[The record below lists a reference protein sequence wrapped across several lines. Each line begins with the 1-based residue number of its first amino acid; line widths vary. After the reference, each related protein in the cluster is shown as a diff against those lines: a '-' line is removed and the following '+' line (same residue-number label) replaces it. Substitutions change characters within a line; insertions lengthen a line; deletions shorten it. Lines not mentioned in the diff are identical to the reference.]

1 MMNLN
6 LLDITI
12 IVILAFYLISG
23 MYRGFI
29 TSLLTTAGFV
39 GAWFGAQQLYPKVAQ
54 LALSNQTLMAVLNQ
68 YLEPE
73 TFFETHT
80 QAVSTVS
87 EVIAGGESAIQ
98 SAIASVSNK
107 LSVISKAF
115 EANVRAQ
122 MFQRLGINTLADY
135 LDQTIWQAVFNV
147 VAFLLCFIALYALVC
162 LVVNL
167 LDRVISFPLVRGF
180 DWLLGGI
187 FGLAR
192 GLVVVVL
199 VMCLVPAIVQIVSPE
214 FADSLRNGSALY
226 SYVMQMDFL
235 NVQKFVTSLVGG

>member
-1 MMNLN
+1 MNLN

-29 TSLLTTAGFV
+29 TSLLGTVGFV
-39 GAWFGAQQLYPKVAQ
+39 GAWFGAQQLYPRVAN

-73 TFFETHT
+73 SFFESHT

-87 EVIAGGESAIQ
+87 EVIAGGEAAIQ
-98 SAIASVSNK
+98 SAVASVSGK
-107 LSVISKAF
+107 LSVVSKAF

-147 VAFLLCFIALYALVC
+147 GAFLLCFIALYVLVC

-167 LDRVISFPLVRGF
+167 LDHVISFPLVRGF
-180 DWLLGGI
+180 DWLLGGL

-192 GLVVVVL
+192 GLVMVVL
-199 VMCLVPAIVQIVSPE
+199 VLCLLPALVQIVSPE
-214 FADSLRNGSALY
+214 FADNLRTGSALY
-226 SYVMQMDFL
+226 SFVSQVDFL
-235 NVQKFVTSLVGG
+235 NVGNLVTSLIGG

>member
-1 MMNLN
+1 MNLN

-29 TSLLTTAGFV
+29 ASLLGTVGFV
-39 GAWFGAQQLYPKVAQ
+39 GAWFGAQQLYPRVAK

-73 TFFETHT
+73 TFFESHS
-80 QAVSTVS
+80 QAMSTVS
-87 EVIAGGESAIQ
+87 EVIAGGEAAIQ
-98 SAIASVSNK
+98 SAVAAVSSK

-147 VAFLLCFIALYALVC
+147 GAFILCFIALYVLAC

-167 LDRVISFPLVRGF
+167 LDHVISFPLVRGF

-199 VMCLVPAIVQIVSPE
+199 VLWLLPAIVESVSPD
-214 FADSLRNGSALY
+214 FAENLRTGSVLY
-226 SYVMQMDFL
+226 SYVSQMDFL
-235 NVQKFVTSLVGG
+235 NVRTLVTGLIGG

>member
-1 MMNLN
+1 MNLN

-29 TSLLTTAGFV
+29 TSLLGTIGFV
-39 GAWFGAQQLYPKVAQ
+39 GAWFGAQQLYPRVAQ
-54 LALSNQTLMAVLNQ
+54 MALSNQSLMAVLNQ

-73 TFFETHT
+73 NFFSSHT

-98 SAIASVSNK
+98 NAIASVSDK
-107 LSVISKAF
+107 LNVISKAF

-147 VAFLLCFIALYALVC
+147 VSFLICFIALYVLVC

-167 LDRVISFPLVRGF
+167 LDHVISFPLVRWF

-192 GLVVVVL
+192 GLVMVVL
-199 VMCLVPAIVQIVSPE
+199 VMCLLPAIVQIVSPE
-214 FADSLRNGSALY
+214 FADSLRTGSVLY
-226 SYVMQMDFL
+226 SYVTQMDFL
-235 NVQKFVTSLVGG
+235 NVNKLVTSLIGG

>member
-1 MMNLN
+1 MNLN

-29 TSLLTTAGFV
+29 TSLLTTIGFV
-39 GAWFGAQQLYPKVAQ
+39 GAWFGAQHFYPRVAQ

-73 TFFETHT
+73 NFFESHT

-98 SAIASVSNK
+98 SAVSSVSNK
-107 LSVISKAF
+107 LAVISKAF
-115 EANVRAQ
+115 EANIRAQ

-147 VAFLLCFIALYALVC
+147 LAFLLCFIALYVLVC

-167 LDRVISFPLVRGF
+167 LDHVISFPMVRGF

-199 VMCLVPAIVQIVSPE
+199 VLCLVPAIVQIVSPE
-214 FADSLRNGSALY
+214 FADSLRTGSALY

-235 NVQKFVTSLVGG
+235 NVNKLVTSLVGG

>member
-1 MMNLN
+1 MNLN

-29 TSLLTTAGFV
+29 TSLLTTIGFV
-39 GAWFGAQQLYPKVAQ
+39 GAWFGAQHFYPKVAQ

-73 TFFETHT
+73 TFFESHT

-98 SAIASVSNK
+98 SAVASVSNK
-107 LSVISKAF
+107 LAVISKAF
-115 EANVRAQ
+115 EANIRAQ

-147 VAFLLCFIALYALVC
+147 LAFLLCFIALYVLVC

-167 LDRVISFPLVRGF
+167 LDHVISFPVVRGF
-180 DWLLGGI
+180 DWLLGGL

-199 VMCLVPAIVQIVSPE
+199 VLCLVPAIVQIVSPE
-214 FADSLRNGSALY
+214 FADSLRTGSVLY

-235 NVQKFVTSLVGG
+235 NVSKLVTSLVGG

>member
-1 MMNLN
+1 MNLN

-29 TSLLTTAGFV
+29 TSLLTTVGFV
-39 GAWFGAQQLYPKVAQ
+39 GAWFGAQQLYPRVAQ

-73 TFFETHT
+73 TFFESHT

-98 SAIASVSNK
+98 AAVASVSDK
-107 LSVISKAF
+107 LQVISKAF

-147 VAFLLCFIALYALVC
+147 LAFLLCFIALYVLVC

-167 LDRVISFPLVRGF
+167 LDHVISFPMVRGF
-180 DWLLGGI
+180 DWLLGGL

-199 VMCLVPAIVQIVSPE
+199 VLCLVPAIVQIVSPE
-214 FADSLRNGSALY
+214 FADSLRTGSALY

-235 NVQKFVTSLVGG
+235 NVNKLVTSLVGG

>member
-1 MMNLN
+1 MNLN

-29 TSLLTTAGFV
+29 TSLLTTIGFV
-39 GAWFGAQQLYPKVAQ
+39 GAWFGAQHFYPRVAQ

-73 TFFETHT
+73 NFFESHS

-98 SAIASVSNK
+98 SAVSSVSNK
-107 LSVISKAF
+107 LAVISKAF

-147 VAFLLCFIALYALVC
+147 LAFLLCFIALYVLVC

-167 LDRVISFPLVRGF
+167 LDHVISFPMVRGF

-199 VMCLVPAIVQIVSPE
+199 VLCLVPAIVQIVSPE
-214 FADSLRNGSALY
+214 FSDSLRTGSALY

-235 NVQKFVTSLVGG
+235 NVNKLVTSLVGG

>member
-1 MMNLN
+1 MNLN

-29 TSLLTTAGFV
+29 ASLLGTVGFV
-39 GAWFGAQQLYPKVAQ
+39 GAWFGAQQLYPRVAK

-73 TFFETHT
+73 TFFESHS
-80 QAVSTVS
+80 QAMSTVS
-87 EVIAGGESAIQ
+87 EVIAGGEAAIQ
-98 SAIASVSNK
+98 SAVAAVSSK

-147 VAFLLCFIALYALVC
+147 GAFILCFIALYVLAC

-167 LDRVISFPLVRGF
+167 LDHVISFPLVRGF

-199 VMCLVPAIVQIVSPE
+199 VLWLLPAIVEIVSPD
-214 FADSLRNGSALY
+214 FAENLRTGSVLY
-226 SYVMQMDFL
+226 SYVSQMDFL
-235 NVQKFVTSLVGG
+235 NVRTLVTGLIGG

>member
-1 MMNLN
+1 MNLN

-29 TSLLTTAGFV
+29 TSLLGTVGFV
-39 GAWFGAQQLYPKVAQ
+39 GAWFGAQQLYPRVAN

-73 TFFETHT
+73 SFFSSHS
-80 QAVSTVS
+80 QAIKTVS
-87 EVIAGGESAIQ
+87 EVIAGGEAEIQ
-98 SAIASVSNK
+98 NAVAPVAQK
-107 LSVISKAF
+107 LSVVSKAF

-122 MFQRLGINTLADY
+122 MFQRLGISTLADY
-135 LDQTIWQAVFNV
+135 LDQTIWQAMFNV
-147 VAFLLCFIALYALVC
+147 GAFILCFIALYVLAC
-162 LVVNL
+162 LIVNL
-167 LDRVISFPLVRGF
+167 LDHVISFPLVRGF

-199 VMCLVPAIVQIVSPE
+199 VLCLLPALVQIVSPE
-214 FADSLRNGSALY
+214 FAESLRTGSALY
-226 SYVMQMDFL
+226 SYVTQMDFL
-235 NVQKFVTSLVGG
+235 NVGTLVTGLIGG

>member
-1 MMNLN
+1 MNLN

-29 TSLLTTAGFV
+29 VSLLGTVGFV

-73 TFFETHT
+73 NFFETHT

-98 SAIASVSNK
+98 GAISSVSSK
-107 LSVISKAF
+107 LGVISKAF

-147 VAFLLCFIALYALVC
+147 VAFLICFIALYALVC

-167 LDRVISFPLVRGF
+167 LDHVISFPVVRGF

-187 FGLAR
+187 FGVAR
-192 GLVVVVL
+192 GLVIVVL
-199 VMCLVPAIVQIVSPE
+199 VMSLVPMIIQVVSPE
-214 FADSLRNGSALY
+214 LADSLRTGSVLY

-235 NVQKFVTSLVGG
+235 NVNNFVKSLVGG

>member
-1 MMNLN
+1 MNFN

-12 IVILAFYLISG
+12 VVILAFYLISG

-29 TSLLTTAGFV
+29 TSLLGTVGFV
-39 GAWFGAQQLYPKVAQ
+39 GAWFGAQQLYPRVARM
-54 LALSNQTLMAVLNQ
+54 ALSNQTLMAVLNQ

-73 TFFETHT
+73 SFFSSHA

-98 SAIASVSNK
+98 GAVASVSGQLQVVK
-107 LSVISKAF
+107 KAF

-147 VAFLLCFIALYALVC
+147 GAFILCFIALYVLAC

-167 LDRVISFPLVRGF
+167 LDHVISFPLVRGF
-180 DWLLGGI
+180 DWLLGGL

-192 GLVVVVL
+192 GLVMVVL
-199 VMCLVPAIVQIVSPE
+199 VLCLLPELVQIVSPA
-214 FADSLRNGSALY
+214 FADSLRTGSKLY
-226 SYVMQMDFL
+226 SIVTQMDFL
-235 NVQKFVTSLVGG
+235 NVNTLVTSLIGG

>member
-1 MMNLN
+1 M
-6 LLDITI
+6 
-12 IVILAFYLISG
+12 
-23 MYRGFI
+23 
-29 TSLLTTAGFV
+29 
-39 GAWFGAQQLYPKVAQ
+39 
-54 LALSNQTLMAVLNQ
+54 
-68 YLEPE
+68 PE
-73 TFFETHT
+73 SFFSSHS

-98 SAIASVSNK
+98 NAIASVSDK
-107 LSVISKAF
+107 LSVVSKAF

-122 MFQRLGINTLADY
+122 MFQRLGISTLADY

-147 VAFLLCFIALYALVC
+147 GAFILCFIALYVLAC

-167 LDRVISFPLVRGF
+167 LDHVISFPLVRGF

-199 VMCLVPAIVQIVSPE
+199 VLCLLPAIVEIVSPD
-214 FADSLRNGSALY
+214 FAESLRTGSVLY
-226 SYVMQMDFL
+226 SYVTQMDFL
-235 NVQKFVTSLVGG
+235 NVGTLVTGLIGG

>member
-1 MMNLN
+1 MNLN

-29 TSLLTTAGFV
+29 TSLLTTIGFV
-39 GAWFGAQQLYPKVAQ
+39 GAWFGAQHFYPKVAQ

-73 TFFETHT
+73 TFFESHT

-98 SAIASVSNK
+98 SAVASVSNK
-107 LSVISKAF
+107 LAVISKAF
-115 EANVRAQ
+115 EANIRAQ

-147 VAFLLCFIALYALVC
+147 LAFLLCFIALYVLVC

-167 LDRVISFPLVRGF
+167 LDHVISFPMVRGF
-180 DWLLGGI
+180 DWLLGGL

-199 VMCLVPAIVQIVSPE
+199 VLCLVPAIVQIVSPE
-214 FADSLRNGSALY
+214 FADSLRTGSVLY

-235 NVQKFVTSLVGG
+235 DVNKLVTSLVGG

>member
-1 MMNLN
+1 MNLN

-29 TSLLTTAGFV
+29 TSLLGTVGFV
-39 GAWFGAQQLYPKVAQ
+39 GAWFGAQQLYPRVAN

-73 TFFETHT
+73 SFFSSHS
-80 QAVSTVS
+80 QAIKTVS
-87 EVIAGGESAIQ
+87 EVIAGGEAEIQ
-98 SAIASVSNK
+98 NAVAPVAQK
-107 LSVISKAF
+107 LSVVSKAF

-122 MFQRLGINTLADY
+122 MFQRLGISTLADY

-147 VAFLLCFIALYALVC
+147 GAFLLCFIALYVLAC

-167 LDRVISFPLVRGF
+167 LDHVISFPLVRGF

-192 GLVVVVL
+192 GLVMVVL
-199 VMCLVPAIVQIVSPE
+199 VLCLLPSLVEIVSPD
-214 FADSLRNGSALY
+214 FAQSLRAGSTLY
-226 SYVMQMDFL
+226 SYVTQMDFL
-235 NVQKFVTSLVGG
+235 NVNTLVTSLIGG

>member
-1 MMNLN
+1 MNLN

-29 TSLLTTAGFV
+29 TSLLGTVGFV
-39 GAWFGAQQLYPKVAQ
+39 GAWFGAQQLYPRVAK

-73 TFFETHT
+73 TFFESHS

-87 EVIAGGESAIQ
+87 EVIAGGEAAIQ
-98 SAIASVSNK
+98 SAVGAVSSK

-147 VAFLLCFIALYALVC
+147 GAFILCFVALYVLAC

-167 LDRVISFPLVRGF
+167 LDHVISFPLVRGF
-180 DWLLGGI
+180 DWLLGGLL
-187 FGLAR
+187 GLVR
-192 GLVVVVL
+192 GLVICVL
-199 VMCLVPAIVQIVSPE
+199 VLNLVPMLVQIVAPD
-214 FADSLRNGSALY
+214 FAQSLIGESVLMNFVTQADL
-226 SYVMQMDFL
+226 L
-235 NVQKFVTSLVGG
+235 NVNTLMRTLIGG

>member
-1 MMNLN
+1 MNLN

-29 TSLLTTAGFV
+29 TSLLTTIGFV
-39 GAWFGAQQLYPKVAQ
+39 GAWFGAQHFYPRVAQ

-73 TFFETHT
+73 TFFQSHT

-98 SAIASVSNK
+98 TAIASVSDK
-107 LSVISKAF
+107 LQVISKAF

-147 VAFLLCFIALYALVC
+147 LAFLLCFIALYVLVC

-167 LDRVISFPLVRGF
+167 LDHVISFPVVRGF

-187 FGLAR
+187 FGVAR

-214 FADSLRNGSALY
+214 FADNLRTGSALY

>member
-1 MMNLN
+1 MNLN
-6 LLDITI
+6 LMDITI

-29 TSLLTTAGFV
+29 TSLLGTFGFV
-39 GAWFGAQQLYPKVAQ
+39 GAWFGAQQMYPRVAQ

-73 TFFETHT
+73 SFFSSHA
-80 QAVSTVS
+80 QAVTTVS
-87 EVIAGGESAIQ
+87 EVVAGGESAIQ
-98 SAIASVSNK
+98 SAVASVSDK
-107 LSVISKAF
+107 LTVVSKAF

-122 MFQRLGINTLADY
+122 MFQPLGINTLADY
-135 LDQTIWQAVFNV
+135 LDQTIWQAIFNV
-147 VAFLLCFIALYALVC
+147 VAFLVCFIALYVIAS

-167 LDRVISFPLVRGF
+167 LDHVISFPLVRGF

-192 GLVVVVL
+192 GLVMVVL
-199 VMCLVPAIVQIVSPE
+199 VLCLLPAIVQIVSPE
-214 FADSLRNGSALY
+214 FADSLRTGSVLY

-235 NVQKFVTSLVGG
+235 HVGTLVTSLIGG

>member
-1 MMNLN
+1 MNLN

-29 TSLLTTAGFV
+29 TSLLGTVGFV
-39 GAWFGAQQLYPKVAQ
+39 GAWFGAQQLYPRVAK

-73 TFFETHT
+73 TFFESHS

-87 EVIAGGESAIQ
+87 EVIAGGEAAIQ
-98 SAIASVSNK
+98 NAVSAVSAK
-107 LSVISKAF
+107 LSVVSKAF

-147 VAFLLCFIALYALVC
+147 GAFILCFIALYVVAM

-167 LDRVISFPLVRGF
+167 LDHVISFPLVRGF
-180 DWLLGGI
+180 DWLLGGAL
-187 FGLAR
+187 GLVR
-192 GLVVVVL
+192 GLVICVL
-199 VMCLVPAIVQIVSPE
+199 VLNVVPAIAQIIAPE
-214 FADSLRNGSALY
+214 FAQNLISGSVLMNF
-226 SYVMQMDFL
+226 VNNLDIL
-235 NVQKFVTSLVGG
+235 NVGTMMKTLIGG

>member
-1 MMNLN
+1 MN
-6 LLDITI
+6 LLDIVI
-12 IVILAFYLISG
+12 LAILAFYLISG
-23 MYRGFI
+23 MYRGSI
-29 TSLLTTAGFV
+29 TSFLGTAGFIAAWY
-39 GAWFGAQQLYPKVAQ
+39 GAIQFYPTVAHM
-54 LALSNQTLMAVLNQ
+54 ALSNQTLMAVLNQ

-73 TFFETHT
+73 GFFTSHT

-87 EVIAGGESAIQ
+87 EVIAGGEAAIQ
-98 SAIASVSNK
+98 NAVAPVTAK

-115 EANVRAQ
+115 EANLRAQ

-147 VAFLLCFIALYALVC
+147 GAFILCFIALYVLAC

-167 LDRVISFPLVRGF
+167 LDHVISFPLVRGF

-199 VMCLVPAIVQIVSPE
+199 VLWLLPSLVQIVSPQ
-214 FADSLRNGSALY
+214 FAESLKTGSALY
-226 SYVMQMDFL
+226 SYVTQMDFL
-235 NVQKFVTSLVGG
+235 NVGTLVTGLIGG